1 MNQRLELEKPVYT
14 LDVAADMVGSHPR
27 TLMMYEQLGVATR
40 AGGAVDKLRYT
51 LRDILSLRAISR
63 LRSRYDMTLSDAR
76 QMIRCLQLLDAHRI
90 PRPSELRGFNIEH
103 VRV

>member
-1 MNQRLELEKPVYT
+1 MNQGLELEKPLYT
-14 LDVAADMVGSHPR
+14 LDVAAEMVGSHPR
-27 TLMMYEQLGVATR
+27 TLMMYERLGVATP
-40 AGGAVDKLRYT
+40 AGGAIDKRRYT

-63 LRSRYDMTLSDAR
+63 LRSHYDMTLSDAR

-90 PRPSELRGFNIEH
+90 PRPTELRGFNIEY

>member
-27 TLMMYEQLGVATR
+27 TLMMYEELGVATR
-40 AGGAVDKLRYT
+40 AGGAVDKSRYT

-63 LRSRYDMTLSDAR
+63 LRGRYDMTLSDAR
-76 QMIRCLQLLDAHRI
+76 QMILCLQLLDAHGI
-90 PRPSELRGFNIEH
+90 PRPGELRGFNIEY